1 MAPRAEDQNRQM
13 RERSSEAIRRA
24 ALELFIEKGFHAASI
39 AEIAKRAGVSKG
51 LIYNYYRSKD
61 ELLQALM
68 EDRLREAAATYASV
82 PAGGGAAEKLRY
94 IVDSSV
100 EQIVRNHE
108 LYRLYFAL
116 LLQPGAT
123 PALQRAEET
132 LAPEFSRIFGQLI
145 ALFTESGSD
154 APETDAVVFQSA
166 LNGLALGLLTKARP
180 GEFPTDAI
188 KQRLLRRFGFQ
199 KKEAP

>member
-1 MAPRAEDQNRQM
+1 MSPRAVEQNRQM
-13 RERSSEAIRRA
+13 RERSSTAIRRA

-51 LIYNYYRSKD
+51 LIYNYYPSKD
-61 ELLQALM
+61 ALLQGLM
-68 EDRLREAAATYASV
+68 EDRLREAAATYAAV
-82 PAGGGAAEKLRY
+82 PSDVSAEEKLRY

-100 EQIVRNHE
+100 EQIVQNHE

-123 PALQRAEET
+123 PALRRAEEA
-132 LAPEFSRIFGQLI
+132 LAPEFARVTGQLV

-154 APETDAVVFQSA
+154 DPRLDALVFQSA
-166 LNGLALGLLTKARP
+166 LNGLALGLLVKAP
-180 GEFPTDAI
+180 GAAFPTDSV
-188 KQRLLRRFGFQ
+188 KQRLLRRFGL
-199 KKEAP
+199 KEAAP